1 MDDNLPLRKVAL
13 TCLESILDLAPLA
26 LAPLALEDANPT
38 SAGEERTVAGHPDL
52 PPLLLDPASLLSV
65 MPLLLAD
72 KDEIKLQAHQVG

>member
-13 TCLESILDLAPLA
+13 TCLESILD